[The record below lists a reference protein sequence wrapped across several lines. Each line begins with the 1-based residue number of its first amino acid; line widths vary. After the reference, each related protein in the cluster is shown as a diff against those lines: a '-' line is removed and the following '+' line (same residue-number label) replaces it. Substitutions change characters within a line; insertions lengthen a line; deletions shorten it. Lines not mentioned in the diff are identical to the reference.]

1 MSDKKV
7 KDTVRTKIFA
17 VVSVVMGVI
26 ASIIITLNAYIDLV
40 FDCRRSLIVSLIL
53 ASLYVF
59 LGITFRKVCRRS
71 KERLSVQVISLI
83 ASILL
88 VPSTVPV
95 LTAMYALTFMPYITI
110 TGIFPDR
117 SRCLSGRKIY
127 RPELLTSYF

>member
-1 MSDKKV
+1 MSDKKD

-59 LGITFRKVCRRS
+59 LGIHSGKFAEDPRNGYQFR
-71 KERLSVQVISLI
+71 
-83 ASILL
+83 
-88 VPSTVPV
+88 
-95 LTAMYALTFMPYITI
+95 
-110 TGIFPDR
+110 
-117 SRCLSGRKIY
+117 
-127 RPELLTSYF
+127 